1 MKVGIIGLPNVGK
14 STLFNALTKMS
25 VLEANYPFAT
35 IEPNTGVVN
44 VFDNR
49 LNSLAKIF
57 NSKKIIFTTIE
68 FIDIAGLVEG
78 ASKGEGLGNRFLN
91 HIRKVDAICHL
102 VKCFDNNGILHVRE
116 KIDPIKEID
125 IINTELFLA
134 DLEQIEKRLL
144 KIKKN
149 SEKIKNKDISLEID
163 LLNRIKTS
171 IEQGQKIND
180 SFFNFE
186 ENKIIK
192 NFNLLSFKPMLYL
205 ANIEEN
211 NLQHFQ
217 NSDLFKKVLF
227 YAQQEKRKL
236 VPICVTFE
244 KELSLLNKEEQN
256 YFLKIYNLKQSALQT
271 VIQKSYNLLKLK
283 TYLTAGPQEI
293 RAWSFRKG
301 MTAPECANIIH
312 TDFKKGFI
320 KAEVISYKELIKY
333 ETFQNAKNKGKVR
346 LEGKEYK
353 VQDGDII
360 IFHFNV

>member
-25 VLEANYPFAT
+25 ILEANYPFAT
-35 IEPNTGVVN
+35 IEPNKGVVN
-44 VFDNR
+44 VFDCR

-78 ASKGEGLGNRFLN
+78 ASKGEGLGNKFLN
-91 HIRKVDAICHL
+91 HIRNVDAICHL
-102 VKCFDNNGILHVRE
+102 VKCFDNNNIIHVRE

-125 IINTELFLA
+125 IINTELILA

-149 SEKIKNKDISLEID
+149 NKKLKNIDILLEIN
-163 LLNRIKTS
+163 LLNKIKTS
-171 IEQGQKIND
+171 LEQGEKIND
-180 SFFNFE
+180 SFLNFE

-192 NFNLLSFKPMLYL
+192 NFNLLSLKPMLYL

-211 NLQHFQ
+211 NLQNFQ
-217 NSDLFKKVLF
+217 NNNLFKKIVS
-227 YAQQEKRKL
+227 YTQKEKRNL
-236 VPICVTFE
+236 VPICVKFE
-244 KELSLLNKEEQN
+244 KELSLLNEEEQN
-256 YFLKIYNLKQSALQT
+256 YFLKIYNLKHSALQT
-271 VIQKSYNLLKLK
+271 IIKKSYDLLGLK
-283 TYLTAGPQEI
+283 TYFTAGPQEI
-293 RAWSFRKG
+293 KAWSFEKG

-320 KAEVISYKELIKY
+320 KAEVVSYKELI
-333 ETFQNAKNKGKVR
+333 EHENFQNAKNKGKVR
-346 LEGKEYK
+346 LEGKEYI

>member
-1 MKVGIIGLPNVGK
+1 MKVGIVGLPNVGK

-25 VLEANYPFAT
+25 ALEANYPFAT

-44 VFDNR
+44 VFDYR
-49 LNSLAKIF
+49 LHSLAKIF

-78 ASKGEGLGNRFLN
+78 ASKGEGLGNQFLN
-91 HIRKVDAICHL
+91 HIRNVDAICHI
-102 VKCFDNNGILHVRE
+102 VKCFDNDNILHVRE

-125 IINTELFLA
+125 IINTELVLA

-144 KIKKN
+144 KIKKKG
-149 SEKIKNKDISLEID
+149 EKLKNKDILLEID
-163 LLNRIKTS
+163 LLYKIKKF
-171 IEQGQKIND
+171 IEKGQKIND
-180 SFFNFE
+180 SLFNLE

-227 YAQQEKRKL
+227 YTQKEKRKL
-236 VPICVTFE
+236 VPICVKFE
-244 KELSLLNKEEQN
+244 KELSLLNQEEQD
-256 YFLKIYNLKQSALQT
+256 YFLKIYNLKQSSLQT
-271 VIQKSYNLLKLK
+271 VIQQSYDLLKLK

-293 RAWSFRKG
+293 KAWSFIKG

-312 TDFKKGFI
+312 TDFKRGFI

-346 LEGKEYK
+346 LEGKEYI

-360 IFHFNV
+360 TFHFNV

>member
-1 MKVGIIGLPNVGK
+1 MKVGIVGLPNVGK

-25 VLEANYPFAT
+25 ILEANYPFAT
-35 IEPNTGVVN
+35 IEPNKGVVN
-44 VFDNR
+44 VFDCR

-78 ASKGEGLGNRFLN
+78 ASKGEGLGNKFLN
-91 HIRKVDAICHL
+91 HIRNVDAICHL
-102 VKCFDNNGILHVRE
+102 VKCFDNNNIIHVRE

-125 IINTELFLA
+125 IINTELILA

-149 SEKIKNKDISLEID
+149 SKKLKNIDILLEIN
-163 LLNRIKTS
+163 LLNKIKTS
-171 IEQGQKIND
+171 LEQGEKIND
-180 SFFNFE
+180 SFLNFE

-192 NFNLLSFKPMLYL
+192 NFNLLSLKPMLYL

-211 NLQHFQ
+211 NLQNFQ
-217 NSDLFKKVLF
+217 NNNLFKKIVS
-227 YAQQEKRKL
+227 YTQKEKRNL
-236 VPICVTFE
+236 VPICVKFE
-244 KELSLLNKEEQN
+244 KELSLLNEEEQN
-256 YFLKIYNLKQSALQT
+256 YFLKIYNLKHSALQT
-271 VIQKSYNLLKLK
+271 IIKKSYDLLGLK
-283 TYLTAGPQEI
+283 TYFTAGPQETK
-293 RAWSFRKG
+293 AWSFEKG

-320 KAEVISYKELIKY
+320 KAEVISYKELI
-333 ETFQNAKNKGKVR
+333 EHENFQNAKNKGKVR
-346 LEGKEYK
+346 LEGKEYI